1 MQSSISPAT
10 TNQSL
15 VVTIFLIKKKKWR
28 KTNPF
33 KTIIFSCFIFYFLRK
48 KTPKKKN
55 KQTNKI
61 PPRNNTSLAF
71 SVTAER
77 LVKHSPVKPAA
88 LWSQLPRCGIVQ
100 WALLTRTTTHPID
113 ALLLWL
119 FFGPTPPTTSLPGDP
134 QFSAYFENF
143 LRLFVCL
150 L

>member
-1 MQSSISPAT
+1 MA
-10 TNQSL
+10 
-15 VVTIFLIKKKKWR
+15 KKK
-28 KTNPF
+28 PF
-33 KTIIFSCFIFYFLRK
+33 QNHNFFMFHFLFSEE
-48 KTPKKKN
+48 KN
-55 KQTNKI
+55 KKNKI

-88 LWSQLPRCGIVQ
+88 LSSQLPRSGIVQ

-119 FFGPTPPTTSLPGDP
+119 FFWPHPPPTTTTCLPGDP
-134 QFSAYFENF
+134 QFSAYFEIF

-150 L
+150 FVVRFWSQNNSIVYYVFFFYIPYTWLK